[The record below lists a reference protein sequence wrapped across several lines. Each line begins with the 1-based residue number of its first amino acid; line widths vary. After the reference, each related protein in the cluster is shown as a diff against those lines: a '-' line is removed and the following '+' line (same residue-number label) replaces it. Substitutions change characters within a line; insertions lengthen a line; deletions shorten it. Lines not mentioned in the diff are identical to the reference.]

1 MSDYKK
7 GENMFYLVYTDHL
20 GGRMAE
26 SLKGR
31 DKAIKRFM
39 IVSRDGVRD
48 SALYFDQSGFHST
61 TQLAFLVLWHSPDG
75 RCYWGNSMRSNMRSK
90 EERQS
95 IKERRFFVDE

>member
-1 MSDYKK
+1 
-7 GENMFYLVYTDHL
+7 MFYLVYTDHL

-39 IVSRDGVRD
+39 KVSRDGVRD

-61 TQLAFLVLWHSPDG
+61 TQLAFLVLWYSEG
-75 RCYWGNSMRSNMRSK
+75 RCYWGNSMRSDMRSK
-90 EERQS
+90 EERKL
-95 IKERRFFVDE
+95 IKEKRFFVDG